1 MNRILLEV
9 IATTPEDA
17 HIAEAAGADR
27 IELICAQ
34 GEGGLTPSIGM
45 VEQIVSQIAIPV
57 HVMVRPHSRSFTYD
71 GEELECMLRDIR
83 YFANSGVTALV
94 LGVLDANGH
103 IDEVAL
109 QRMID
114 VASEQRDGIQITF
127 HRAFDEVID
136 LQQSI
141 QVLGQYSSITRILT
155 SGGRPSVL
163 EAAAAFP
170 ELIRVAEQHSLSL
183 IAGAGLTL
191 DTLADF
197 VRQTGVREVHLGS
210 AVRQQGN
217 IDLPLDAERIRH
229 ARQILDA
236 CVEPN

>member
-34 GEGGLTPSIGM
+34 GEGGLTPSLGM
-45 VEQIVSQIAIPV
+45 VEQIVSELTIPV
-57 HVMVRPHSRSFTYD
+57 HAMIRPHSWSFRYNEAEQRS
-71 GEELECMLRDIR
+71 MLRDIR
-83 YFANSGVTALV
+83 YFARSGVTALV
-94 LGVLDANGH
+94 LGVLDGNGH

-109 QRMID
+109 QRMLAA
-114 VASEQRDGIQITF
+114 ASEERDDLQITF
-127 HRAFDEVID
+127 HRAIDEVDD
-136 LQQSI
+136 LNPSI
-141 QVLGQYSSITRILT
+141 ELLGKYSTITRILT

-163 EAAAAFP
+163 EAAEAFP
-170 ELIRVAEQHSLSL
+170 ALIRAAEQHSLSL

-191 DTLADF
+191 DTLESF

-210 AVRQQGN
+210 AVRQQEN
-217 IDLPLDAERIRH
+217 IQLPLDAERIQQ
-229 ARQILDA
+229 ARKILDA
-236 CVEPN
+236 CVN

>member
-34 GEGGLTPSIGM
+34 GEGGLTPSLGM
-45 VEQIVSQIAIPV
+45 LEQIVSELTIPV
-57 HVMVRPHSRSFTYD
+57 HAMIRPHSRSFIYD
-71 GEELECMLRDIR
+71 EAEQGSMLRDIR
-83 YFANSGVTALV
+83 YFARSGVTALV
-94 LGVLDANGH
+94 LGVLDGNGH
-103 IDEVAL
+103 IDEIAL
-109 QRMID
+109 QRMLA
-114 VASEQRDGIQITF
+114 VASDERDDLQITF
-127 HRAFDEVID
+127 HRAIDEVDD
-136 LQQSI
+136 LNQSI
-141 QVLGQYSSITRILT
+141 ELLGKYSTITRILT

-163 EAAAAFP
+163 EAAEAFP
-170 ELIRVAEQHSLSL
+170 ALLRSAEQHSLSL

-191 DTLADF
+191 DTLESF

-217 IDLPLDAERIRH
+217 IQLPLDAERIQQ
-229 ARQILDA
+229 ARKILDA
-236 CVEPN
+236 CVN

>member
-34 GEGGLTPSIGM
+34 GEGGLTPSLGM
-45 VEQIVSQIAIPV
+45 VEQIVSELTIPV
-57 HVMVRPHSRSFTYD
+57 HAMIRPHSRSFRYD
-71 GEELECMLRDIR
+71 EAEQGSMLRDIR
-83 YFANSGVTALV
+83 YFARSGVAALV
-94 LGVLDANGH
+94 LGVLDGNGH

-109 QRMID
+109 QRMLAA
-114 VASEQRDGIQITF
+114 ASDERDDLQITF
-127 HRAFDEVID
+127 HRAIDEVDD
-136 LQQSI
+136 LNPSI
-141 QVLGQYSSITRILT
+141 ELLGKYSTITRILT

-163 EAAAAFP
+163 EAAEAFP
-170 ELIRVAEQHSLSL
+170 ALIRAAEQHSLSL

-191 DTLADF
+191 DTLESF

-210 AVRQQGN
+210 TVRQQGN
-217 IDLPLDAERIRH
+217 IQLPLDAERIQQ
-229 ARQILDA
+229 ARKILDA
-236 CVEPN
+236 CVN

>member
-1 MNRILLEV
+1 MKRILLEV

-34 GEGGLTPSIGM
+34 GEGGLTPSLGM
-45 VEQIVSQIAIPV
+45 VEQIVSELNIPV
-57 HVMVRPHSRSFTYD
+57 HAMIRPHSRSFRYD
-71 GEELECMLRDIR
+71 EAEQGSMLRDIR
-83 YFANSGVTALV
+83 YFARSGVAALV
-94 LGVLDANGH
+94 LGVLDGNGH

-109 QRMID
+109 QRMLAA
-114 VASEQRDGIQITF
+114 ASEERDDLQITF
-127 HRAFDEVID
+127 HRAIDEVDD
-136 LQQSI
+136 LNQSI
-141 QVLGQYSSITRILT
+141 ELLGKYSTITRILT

-163 EAAAAFP
+163 EAAEAFP
-170 ELIRVAEQHSLSL
+170 ALIRAAEQHSLSL

-191 DTLADF
+191 DTLESF

-217 IDLPLDAERIRH
+217 IQLPLDAERIQQ
-229 ARQILDA
+229 ARKILDA
-236 CVEPN
+236 CVN